1 MMKRFKDP
9 LWTFLLFG
17 ILLFAVAAWQE
28 DEDRVIRVS
37 AGDIERLSMQ
47 WQQQMRRPPTAAERQ
62 SLIDQFIRD
71 EAYYQEA
78 LRLGLDVNDTI
89 VRRRMIQKVTF
100 LTEDLAASTPVEP
113 GTLENFYAR
122 NIERYETPEAFTFQ
136 HIYFSA
142 DRQSQAEA
150 EDARVMATKAV
161 ANPAIPGD
169 PFMLQRQYVRR
180 SQREI
185 GDLFGKA
192 FAAELAALAV
202 QANWQGP
209 IKSAYGWH
217 AVRLE
222 ARQPART
229 QPFQQ
234 VKENVLLH
242 WRQQQRTAANKAYL
256 DQLLST
262 YQIQVSETNSIPAPK

>member
-1 MMKRFKDP
+1 MVNRFKDP

-17 ILLFAVAAWQE
+17 ILLFAVAAWQ
-28 DEDRVIRVS
+28 DEDRIIRVS
-37 AGDIERLSMQ
+37 AGDIERLTMQ

-78 LRLGLDVNDTI
+78 LRLGLDINDTI
-89 VRRRMIQKVTF
+89 VRRRLIQKITF
-100 LTEDLAASTPVEP
+100 LTEDLAASTPIEP

-150 EDARVMATKAV
+150 EDARVMASKAV
-161 ANPAIPGD
+161 ADPAIPGD

-180 SQREI
+180 SQREV

-222 ARQPART
+222 ARQPARA

-234 VKENVLLH
+234 VKENVLLD
-242 WRQQQRTAANKAYL
+242 WRQQQRTAANEAYL

-262 YQIQVSETNSIPAPK
+262 YQILVPETNSIPASK